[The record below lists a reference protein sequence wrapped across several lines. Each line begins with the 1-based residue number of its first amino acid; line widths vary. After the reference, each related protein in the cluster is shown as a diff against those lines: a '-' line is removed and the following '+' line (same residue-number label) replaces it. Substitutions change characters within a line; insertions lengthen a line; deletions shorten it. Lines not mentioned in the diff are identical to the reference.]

1 MFETVSTTQP
11 ESVRKILSAV
21 NPSEADI
28 EAVETAYE
36 FLLAYAAQGRTDDM
50 EGPGRKAR
58 DVISEL
64 DSALQNVL
72 GSLDEELAFSSVI
85 EEDIIKTRKALDLVA
100 TQAHISSELIDN
112 LNASMHLR
120 AVLTDLFLLS
130 EATRPSSTT

>member
-1 MFETVSTTQP
+1 
-11 ESVRKILSAV
+11 
-21 NPSEADI
+21 
-28 EAVETAYE
+28 
-36 FLLAYAAQGRTDDM
+36 M

-64 DSALQNVL
+64 DSALQNIL

-85 EEDIIKTRKALDLVA
+85 EEDIIKTRKALALVA
-100 TQAHISSELIDN
+100 TRAQISSELIDN

>member
-1 MFETVSTTQP
+1 M
-11 ESVRKILSAV
+11 A
-21 NPSEADI
+21 
-28 EAVETAYE
+28 
-36 FLLAYAAQGRTDDM
+36 
-50 EGPGRKAR
+50 GPGRKAR

-64 DSALQNVL
+64 DSALQNIL

-85 EEDIIKTRKALDLVA
+85 EEDIIKTRKALALVA
-100 TQAHISSELIDN
+100 TRAQISSELIDN